1 MLMWMVM
8 IGVVKGLGVYRFE
21 GSSQVLMYY
30 VDHDLSKTN
39 KGLGPQT
46 VTCCSNLLDVF
57 LYEALKKFL
66 RCYRSKLNNIYY
78 DRLGTIL
85 VYSKLDIHAYQAT
98 ATSVFFI
105 MYLVDCMYISSQ
117 IGTYQSPA
125 CNEVLIF

>member
-8 IGVVKGLGVYRFE
+8 IGVVKGLGVCRFE

-46 VTCCSNLLDVF
+46 VTCCLNLLNVF

-66 RCYRSKLNNIYY
+66 RHYRSMLNVYNIYY

-85 VYSKLDIHAYQAT
+85 VYSNFDIHAYYN
-98 ATSVFFI
+98 FCFL
-105 MYLVDCMYISSQ
+105 YYIF
-117 IGTYQSPA
+117 G
-125 CNEVLIF
+125 

>member
-39 KGLGPQT
+39 EGLGPQT
-46 VTCCSNLLDVF
+46 VTCCSNLLDIF

-66 RCYRSKLNNIYY
+66 RRYRSILNVYNIYY
-78 DRLGTIL
+78 DRLGTVL
-85 VYSKLDIHAYQAT
+85 VY
-98 ATSVFFI
+98 
-105 MYLVDCMYISSQ
+105 
-117 IGTYQSPA
+117 P
-125 CNEVLIF
+125 

>member
-21 GSSQVLMYY
+21 GSSQVLMHY

-46 VTCCSNLLDVF
+46 VTCCLNLLDVF

-66 RCYRSKLNNIYY
+66 RRYRSMLNVYDIYY
-78 DRLGTIL
+78 DRL
-85 VYSKLDIHAYQAT
+85 VYS
-98 ATSVFFI
+98 
-105 MYLVDCMYISSQ
+105 
-117 IGTYQSPA
+117 
-125 CNEVLIF
+125 